1 MAMKVK
7 IVYVCQE
14 CGFKSLKWLGR
25 CPDCDSWNSMVAEEF
40 VDGKSAKKKLSTDN
54 PKPQLISNITYEEV
68 KRVAT
73 GLSEFDR
80 VMGGGIVKGSF
91 VLIGGEPGIG
101 KSTILTQALNSLSNK
116 SFKVLYITAEESLSQ
131 VKLRAE
137 RLGAS
142 SNNFYIFAE
151 NSLNVIISE
160 INEIKPDFV
169 VIDSIQTIYLNE
181 VPSAPGSVS
190 QVRECAA
197 KIMEIAKK
205 KMITIFIVG
214 HVTKEGY
221 IAGPRVLEHLVDT
234 VIYFEGDKGQNFR
247 LLRTIKNRF
256 GSTNEVGL
264 FEMSDSGLKD
274 VSNLSEFF
282 LSQRQLEDPGS
293 ALFVAMEGTR
303 PIIVEIQSL
312 VSPTNFGVPRRMA
325 MGVDNQRL
333 NLLVAVLEKK
343 LELPLYNN
351 DIYVNVVGGLKL
363 TETASDLAICMA
375 IASSFRNIPLKSKT
389 VFLGEI
395 GLLGEIRNIS
405 NIEARVKEA
414 SNLNIQTVFLPD
426 KLKQINFKGDVIG
439 VSELQEVMD
448 ICFLR

>member
-25 CPDCDSWNSMVAEEF
+25 CPDCDSWNSMVAEEV
-40 VDGKSAKKKLSTDN
+40 VDEKSAKKKLSTDN
-54 PKPQLISNITYEEV
+54 PKPLLISNITYEEV

-131 VKLRAE
+131 VKLRVE

-169 VIDSIQTIYLNE
+169 VIDSIQTIYLDE

-264 FEMSDSGLKD
+264 FEMSDTGLKD

-282 LSQRQLEDPGS
+282 LSQRQLEEPGS

-343 LELPLYNN
+343 LELPLFNN

-405 NIEARVKEA
+405 NIESRVKEA
-414 SNLNIQTVFLPD
+414 SNMNIQTVFLPD
-426 KLKQINFKGDVIG
+426 KLKKINFQGEVIG